1 MSNHSI
7 NPGGLK
13 EAKEYMMGKEIPQLF
28 EVYIYLFLN
37 SLILTIF

>member
-7 NPGGLK
+7 NPGGLQ

-28 EVYIYLFLN
+28 EVCLF
-37 SLILTIF
+37 